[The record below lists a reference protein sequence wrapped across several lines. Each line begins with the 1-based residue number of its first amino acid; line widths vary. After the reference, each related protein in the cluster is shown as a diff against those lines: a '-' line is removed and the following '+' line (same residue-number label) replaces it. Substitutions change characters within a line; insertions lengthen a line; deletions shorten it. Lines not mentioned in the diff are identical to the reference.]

1 MSNTA
6 AQTQLPTSQVETGD
20 PVRDMIGAMPIVLL
34 AKAIG
39 AMFQQTPSI
48 RASVQGSAAN

>member
-6 AQTQLPTSQVETGD
+6 AQTQLPASQVQTGD
-20 PVRDMIGAMPIVLL
+20 PLRDMIAAMPIVLL

-39 AMFQQTPSI
+39 SLFQQNSSV

>member
-6 AQTQLPTSQVETGD
+6 AQTQLPASQVETGD
-20 PVRDMIGAMPIVLL
+20 PLRDMIAAMPIVLL

-39 AMFQQTPSI
+39 SMFQQSKGVHASI
-48 RASVQGSAAN
+48 QGSAAN

>member
-6 AQTQLPTSQVETGD
+6 AQTQLPASQVQTGD
-20 PVRDMIGAMPIVLL
+20 PLRDMIAAMPIVLL

-39 AMFQQTPSI
+39 SVFQQNSSV

>member
-6 AQTQLPTSQVETGD
+6 AQTQLPASQIQTGD
-20 PVRDMIGAMPIVLL
+20 PLRDMIGAMPIVLL

-39 AMFQQTPSI
+39 SMFQQNTAV

>member
-6 AQTQLPTSQVETGD
+6 AQTQLPASKIETGD
-20 PVRDMIGAMPIVLL
+20 PLRDMIAAMPIVLL

-39 AMFQQTPSI
+39 SMFQQSKGVQASI
-48 RASVQGSAAN
+48 QGAAAN

>member
-6 AQTQLPTSQVETGD
+6 AQTKLSTSQVETGD
-20 PVRDMIGAMPIVLL
+20 PLRDMIAAMPIVLL

-39 AMFQQTPSI
+39 SMFQQNTGI
-48 RASVQGSAAN
+48 RASVQSSAAN

>member
-6 AQTQLPTSQVETGD
+6 AQTSLPTSRKETGD
-20 PVRDMIGAMPIVLL
+20 PVRDMIAAMPIVLL

-39 AMFQQTPSI
+39 AMFRQDKVVRSQ
-48 RASVQGSAAN
+48 AQGSAAN